1 MEAGL
6 FGVYAIKVTICLL
19 LFFIFN
25 KLLLSRE
32 TFHTLNRF
40 VWLFVV
46 VASLGLPLMEWTV
59 VDEQVVVD
67 KVDIPMLFDMEE
79 IAIPE
84 ELEVEPLITLEGVA
98 SSLFF
103 LYVSVVV
110 ILLVRMAILY
120 LRLFSLILRK
130 KSDLRHSILNS
141 DMEYVALFKRCE
153 LQLGICREIHYIVHD
168 HNIAPFSWMN
178 YIVISRED
186 LAENGHDII
195 IHELSHVKHYH
206 SWDLLFIDLVTIFQW
221 YNPASWLTKREL
233 QQVHEYAADE
243 SVLNVGVNAKEY
255 QLLLI
260 KKAVGQRLYSMTN
273 SFNHSKLKKRI
284 TMMLKKK
291 SSKWAV
297 AKSLYALP
305 LAFFAVAAFANPEMS
320 NRFDEISEVK
330 VINFFEND
338 QNTEDVISSSPSQKK
353 DSPITQQ
360 TSTTIDNSGDE
371 KDYNV
376 KIVGYNTQAED
387 GNDSAITISSSS
399 LSTSPDKKPLCFVDG
414 KRYDGD
420 IEDIDSSTVE
430 SMSVY
435 KGESAK
441 IYGQGSEN
449 GVIDIKLKKDAN
461 GDAAS
466 QVARVKIKKSMI
478 AEMDSP
484 NHPLYFVDGE
494 KVDSIIGLESSK
506 IKSINV
512 LKGASAEIY
521 GQGAENGVMLIELKK
536 DADLP
541 SSTTDQAAKFQGGNV
556 LNFANWVKQN
566 TQIPKSTID
575 KGAEARTSLRFTV
588 DSDGS
593 ISSIETLDSEDDAYT
608 AALIETMRSAPK
620 WIAKI
625 EGGKAVRSEGF
636 IISLTHKLE
645 LAAEER
651 YPDQP
656 YLMVEKMPTF
666 QGGDLRNFMTW
677 VEQNVEVPKS
687 TIDKGVALRS
697 IYSFVIERDGSLSK
711 LVVLKS
717 SDAEFTAAA
726 AMVIESSP
734 KWTAGLKNGESVRVK
749 YTIPVAYTPEGVK
762 SISEITVTKEPM
774 MMAEVMPKFQDGDL
788 NDFRIWV
795 SNNLVIPKS
804 TLEKG
809 EGCRVALSFVVERDG
824 SVSSV
829 KVLQT
834 ADKEFAEATA
844 KVMESSPRWTP
855 AQSKGKA
862 VSVKYVLPVDY
873 RP

>member
-6 FGVYAIKVTICLL
+6 LGVYAIKVTICLL

-40 VWLFVV
+40 IWLFVV

-59 VDEQVVVD
+59 VDEQVV
-67 KVDIPMLFDMEE
+67 VDIPMLFDMEE

-130 KSDLRHSILNS
+130 KSDLRRSILNS
-141 DMEYVALFKRCE
+141 DMEYVALFERCE
-153 LQLGICREIHYIVHD
+153 QQLGICREIHYVVHD

-206 SWDLLFIDLVTIFQW
+206 SWDLLFIELVTIFQW

-338 QNTEDVISSSPSQKK
+338 QTTEDVI
-353 DSPITQQ
+353 
-360 TSTTIDNSGDE
+360 
-371 KDYNV
+371 
-376 KIVGYNTQAED
+376 TQA
-387 GNDSAITISSSS
+387 DSI
-399 LSTSPDKKPLCFVDG
+399 PDKKPLYFVDG
-414 KRYDGD
+414 QRYDGD
-420 IEDIDSSTVE
+420 INDIDPSTIKHVN
-430 SMSVY
+430 VY

-449 GVIDIKLKKDAN
+449 GVIVVELKDSDSSKKDDTHAQTTN
-461 GDAAS
+461 ATIVNSGS
-466 QVARVKIKKSMI
+466 QEDKMTSTLVSVVGFNSVLPSEKT
-478 AEMDSP
+478 
-484 NHPLYFVDGE
+484 PLYIVDGIT
-494 KVDSIIGLESSK
+494 VDDITDIDATTIESMSV
-506 IKSINV
+506 IKGEAA
-512 LKGASAEIY
+512 KEY
-521 GQGAENGVMLIELKK
+521 GVGSENGVILITLKDGDTEVEK
-536 DADLP
+536 RDH
-541 SSTTDQAAKFQGGNV
+541 
-556 LNFANWVKQN
+556 
-566 TQIPKSTID
+566 TQP
-575 KGAEARTSLRFTV
+575 F
-588 DSDGS
+588 
-593 ISSIETLDSEDDAYT
+593 
-608 AALIETMRSAPK
+608 LIA
-620 WIAKI
+620 
-625 EGGKAVRSEGF
+625 
-636 IISLTHKLE
+636 
-645 LAAEER
+645 
-651 YPDQP
+651 
-656 YLMVEKMPTF
+656 EKMPLF
-666 QGGDLRNFMTW
+666 QGGDLNAFRLW
-677 VEQNVEVPKS
+677 VGQNLVVPKS
-687 TIDKGVALRS
+687 TLEKGTECRAAL
-697 IYSFVIERDGSLSK
+697 SFIVERDGNISSVK
-711 LVVLKS
+711 VLQTA
-717 SDAEFTAAA
+717 DQEFAQAATTA
-726 AMVIESSP
+726 IESSP
-734 KWTAGLKNGESVRVK
+734 TWAPAQNRGKAVRVK
-749 YTIPVAYTPEGVK
+749 YTIPVAYTPEVVK
-762 SISEITVTKEPM
+762 SISETNTTEEPM

-788 NDFRIWV
+788 NDFRTWV

-834 ADKEFAEATA
+834 ADKEFAEATV
-844 KVMESSPRWTP
+844 KVMENSPRWTP